1 MQEKWSH
8 RADLAETA
16 INDRHAGPLWSL
28 PRTNLARVSW
38 PALFKERL
46 FIHWHYWWQAHY
58 LDCQV
63 DAALRQPTKTRSAR
77 IANTMRGIKLRQL
90 RGLERNKYYD
100 DKAWLAL
107 AFGRIENAE
116 KLGTPPQLHALRSNL
131 RAGLDESLGVAPWRD
146 NRSTFYNVPTNGPV
160 AIMLARTGYWQEAI
174 HIVDWVFDNLHNDDG
189 LIMDGMRMRMNGP
202 EIVRDIH
209 PYCQGVMLGASLEIA
224 LKLREEHG
232 IHSLEDIQSVHEAE
246 RADEAM
252 PYISRIRGLVHAI
265 AQHMATPSGVIDWDT
280 GDGDGGL
287 FKGILLR
294 YLADVAV
301 RLPDDS
307 PANRATRKL
316 ATRLVRASAES
327 VWTHRLEVDGLPV
340 FATDW
345 TSDALLPH
353 NFGLGPMSIREKVG
367 VVRIAE
373 RDLSVQLSGWMALEA
388 MARVA
393 LAEGDPAAG

>member
-16 INDRHAGPLWSL
+16 INARHAGPLWSL

-146 NRSTFYNVPTNGPV
+146 NR
-160 AIMLARTGYWQEAI
+160 
-174 HIVDWVFDNLHNDDG
+174 
-189 LIMDGMRMRMNGP
+189 
-202 EIVRDIH
+202 
-209 PYCQGVMLGASLEIA
+209 
-224 LKLREEHG
+224 
-232 IHSLEDIQSVHEAE
+232 
-246 RADEAM
+246 
-252 PYISRIRGLVHAI
+252 
-265 AQHMATPSGVIDWDT
+265 
-280 GDGDGGL
+280 
-287 FKGILLR
+287 
-294 YLADVAV
+294 
-301 RLPDDS
+301 
-307 PANRATRKL
+307 
-316 ATRLVRASAES
+316 
-327 VWTHRLEVDGLPV
+327 
-340 FATDW
+340 
-345 TSDALLPH
+345 
-353 NFGLGPMSIREKVG
+353 
-367 VVRIAE
+367 
-373 RDLSVQLSGWMALEA
+373 
-388 MARVA
+388 
-393 LAEGDPAAG
+393 